1 LFGHLPSFKVRV
13 AGGMRVDQS
22 TDYAFNTD
30 TVTYRGLMRVDGGL
44 TISSHIG
51 FYQGK

>member
-1 LFGHLPSFKVRV
+1 
-13 AGGMRVDQS
+13 
-22 TDYAFNTD
+22 
-30 TVTYRGLMRVDGGL
+30 VTYRGLMRVDGGL